1 MKQLFT
7 TFYQLR
13 ERTSLDFIRY
23 LYHEIR
29 WGNRLIAITGARG
42 TGKTT
47 LMLQYIKEH
56 YPGYG
61 SDALYVSLDNIW
73 FTTHSLFEL
82 ADEFQKMGG
91 KALFLDEVHKYPT
104 WSREIKNIYDS
115 YPDMKVVFTGSSL
128 LEIHKGEADLS
139 RRAIIY
145 HMHGL
150 SFREFL
156 QFEYGYQMEAIS
168 LTDVLTKHIEIAMN
182 IGNHLKPLAAF
193 REYLSYGYFPFYK
206 EDKVLYHERLLATLN
221 TILDVDLPSTEKI
234 DYYSI
239 GKIKK
244 LFAVLA
250 QLVPYIPNIS
260 MLSKE
265 IEVSRIS
272 LLNYLT
278 YLQKAQA
285 LLLLDKEASGIKQLA
300 KPEKIYLGNTN
311 YAYALGGE
319 RTDIGNV
326 RETFFFNQTMVKH
339 KVTYSSQIDFTI
351 DETFNFEIGGKNKT
365 KKQLEGV
372 DNGYLALDNI
382 EVGFGNEIPL
392 WVFGLLY

>member
-7 TFYQLR
+7 TFYQLK
-13 ERTSLDFIRY
+13 ERVSLDFIRY

-29 WGNRLIAITGARG
+29 WNNRLIAITGARG

-61 SDALYVSLDNIW
+61 NEALYVSLDNIW

-115 YPDMKVVFTGSSL
+115 YPDIKIVFTGSSL

-139 RRAIIY
+139 RRAVTY
-145 HMHGL
+145 HLHGL

-156 QFEYGYQMEAIS
+156 LFEYGYKMEA
-168 LTDVLTKHIEIAMN
+168 LTLSDILNRHIEMAMN
-182 IGNHLKPLAAF
+182 VNKQLKPLVAF
-193 REYLSYGYFPFYK
+193 NEYLTYGYFPFYK
-206 EDKVLYHERLLATLN
+206 EDKILYHEKLLATLN

-244 LFAVLA
+244 LFAILA
-250 QLVPYIPNIS
+250 GLVPYIPNIS

-272 LLNYLT
+272 LLNYLS

-285 LLLLDKEASGIKQLA
+285 ILLLDKKASGIKQLA

-319 RTDIGNV
+319 KTDIGNV
-326 RETFFFNQTMVKH
+326 RETFFFNQTVVKH
-339 KVTYSSQIDFTI
+339 KVTYSSQIDFTLN
-351 DETFNFEIGGKNKT
+351 ETYNFEIGGKNKT
-365 KKQLEGV
+365 QKQLAGV
-372 DNGYLALDNI
+372 ENGYLALDNI
-382 EVGFGNEIPL
+382 EIGFNNEIPL
-392 WVFGLLY
+392 WLFGLMY